1 MAVSFRLAIFLI
13 AILLFAVV
21 WGVGAELVAVI
32 EPIADTQTTTENG
45 NDLYTWV
52 STLWGLLPVFAVF
65 AMGAWLLK
73 QAVVVQR

>member
-13 AILLFAVV
+13 AILVFAVV
-21 WGVGAELVAVI
+21 WGVGAEMVEVI
-32 EPIADTQTTTENG
+32 EPIADNQTATQDG

-52 STLWGLLPVFAVF
+52 STIWGLLPVFAVF
-65 AMGAWLLK
+65 AMAAWLLK

>member
-1 MAVSFRLAIFLI
+1 VSFRLAIFLI

-21 WGVGAELVAVI
+21 WGVGAEVVEVI